1 MPGVKRLNQNGLR
14 DKEQKIY
21 DFIIQEQERV
31 GYPPSIREIC
41 DYIGLKSTSSAH
53 EYIKS
58 LEANGLIK
66 RDKTKPRALEIIS
79 KKSEE
84 QEQPQCEVIHVPI
97 IGDVAAGTPILAN
110 QNVDGYYPL
119 PAEDF
124 GQKDVYMLR
133 VHGDSMI
140 NVGIYDGDRVIVEA
154 CDIAENGDIIVA
166 LVDDSATVKRFF
178 KENGRY
184 RLQPENDDMSPMYF
198 DHVRIQ
204 GKVIG
209 LLRTM

>member
-1 MPGVKRLNQNGLR
+1 MGGVRKQNQNGLT
-14 DKEQKIY
+14 DKEQRIY
-21 DFIIQEQERV
+21 DFIVEEQERV

-41 DYIGLKSTSSAH
+41 EYMGLKSTSSTH
-53 EYIKS
+53 GYLVT
-58 LEANGLIK
+58 LEEKGLIK
-66 RDKTKPRALEIIS
+66 RDPTKPRALEITS
-79 KKSEE
+79 KLEE
-84 QEQPQCEVIHVPI
+84 LKQPQCEIIHAPI

-110 QNVDGYYPL
+110 QNVDGYCPL

-124 GQKDVYMLR
+124 GKKDVYMLR

-140 NVGIYDGDRVIVEA
+140 NVGIYDGDKVIVENT
-154 CDIAENGDIIVA
+154 DTAENGEIVVA

-184 RLQPENDDMSPMYF
+184 RLQPENDNMTPMYF
-198 DHVRIQ
+198 EQVRIQ

>member
-1 MPGVKRLNQNGLR
+1 MSGIKRLNQNGLT
-14 DKEQKIY
+14 DKEQRIY

-84 QEQPQCEVIHVPI
+84 PEQAQCEVIHAPI

-110 QNVDGYYPL
+110 QNVDGYCPL

-124 GQKDVYMLR
+124 GKKDVYMLR

-140 NVGIYDGDRVIVEA
+140 NVGIYDGDKVIVENT
-154 CDIAENGDIIVA
+154 DTAENGEIVVA

-184 RLQPENDDMSPMYF
+184 RLQPENDDMPPMYF